1 MKNENVKAVL
11 VLNESVQLSDP
22 KQILKLADTL
32 ANFIKD
38 RKLSVNIKNK
48 NYCLVD
54 GWEFAGAMMGIVPII
69 QSIEKVPGENAEIKY
84 QSVVHLV
91 RLADDKLVGKGV
103 ALCSNKEASK
113 KMFDEYAIQSMA
125 QTRSIGKAYRNML
138 GWLMKAAGYE
148 STPAEEMPREQK
160 AEMPSKTPEAL
171 TNKQSEGNLDVAI
184 GRINELKTS
193 KEVEEES
200 RAIRKDAI
208 SWGLTIKHDKYLQ
221 EYITKLFN
229 NFKQKENGKNKGNA
243 DTAK

>member
-148 STPAEEMPREQK
+148 STPAEEMPRETDK
-160 AEMPSKTPEAL
+160 NSDKKEITKE
-171 TNKQSEGNLDVAI
+171 QSAGNLDVAI
-184 GRINELKTS
+184 GRINELKTA
-193 KEVEEES
+193 KEVEEKSKE
-200 RAIRKDAI
+200 IRKYAI
-208 SWGLTIKHDKYLQ
+208 SKGLTQKHYEYLTK
-221 EYITKLFN
+221 YITKLFN
-229 NFKQKENGKNKGNA
+229 KFKEKENGKNKGDA